1 MPGQEGLALEEPL
14 LVGIDMGDGIQGSPM
29 GSHQAVLYLDGILP
43 HDVAL
48 IPAQQLVHLADS
60 PGGAVFDGHHAV
72 VRPALGHC
80 LEHLFKGGQALAP
93 AVLSKKTQGGHLAV
107 CPRHA
112 LIDHPGS
119 LHRLPRGGLGPPASA
134 VSRTG
139 IVPSHP
145 APQVPAAEGQHS
157 LKQVGQL

>member
-1 MPGQEGLALEEPL
+1 
-14 LVGIDMGDGIQGSPM
+14 M

-93 AVLSKKTQGGHLAV
+93 AVLSKKRREA
-107 CPRHA
+107 
-112 LIDHPGS
+112 IS
-119 LHRLPRGGLGPPASA
+119 LYAPA
-134 VSRTG
+134 T
-139 IVPSHP
+139 P
-145 APQVPAAEGQHS
+145 
-157 LKQVGQL
+157 